1 MIKKRNVDT
10 GKRRHGD
17 ISPLHRITESPSRI
31 FFNKVTILGVG
42 LIGASFALVLKKHG
56 LCNEV
61 IGYGRKEEN
70 LKRAKEKK
78 IIDSFDL
85 NPAKAC
91 NGSDLILFAMPVGI
105 FIDIAKKVR
114 DSLKKSAIV
123 TDVGSVKGKLVHEME
138 SVMPEGV
145 FFVGGHP
152 IAGSD
157 RYGIDTAAAEI
168 FNSSKCIIT
177 PTEHTDKDALQK
189 VIALWETFGSVI
201 KIIDP
206 DEHDRIYA
214 AVSHLPH
221 LIAYEIVN
229 TVADIDSSYLKFS
242 GQGFKDTTRIAS
254 SHPELWRDI
263 CILNKDNLLEYV
275 EIFKNNLDRVS
286 QYLRAHDS
294 ESLEKDFKKARTL
307 REGIG
312 QN

>member
-1 MIKKRNVDT
+1 M
-10 GKRRHGD
+10 H
-17 ISPLHRITESPSRI
+17 
-31 FFNKVTILGVG
+31 FNKVTILGVG
-42 LIGASFALVLKKHG
+42 LIGASFALALKKHG

-61 IGYGRKEEN
+61 VGYGRKEEN

-78 IIDSFDL
+78 VIDFFELD
-85 NPAKAC
+85 PAKAC
-91 NGSDLILFAMPVGI
+91 NESDLILFATPVGI
-105 FIDIAKKVR
+105 FTDIAEKVR
-114 DSLKKSAIV
+114 DSLKKNAIV
-123 TDVGSVKGKLVHEME
+123 TDVGSVKGKLVPDME
-138 SVMPEGV
+138 AIMPEGV
-145 FFVGGHP
+145 FFIGGHP

-157 RYGIDTAAAEI
+157 RSGIEASAAEI
-168 FNSSKCIIT
+168 FHGAKCIIT
-177 PTEHTDKDALQK
+177 PTQHTDKNALQN
-189 VIALWETFGSVI
+189 VMDLWETFGSII

-263 CILNKDNLLEYV
+263 CILNKDNLLAYV

-286 QYLRAHDS
+286 QYLRANDY

-312 QN
+312 QD

>member
-1 MIKKRNVDT
+1 M
-10 GKRRHGD
+10 H
-17 ISPLHRITESPSRI
+17 
-31 FFNKVTILGVG
+31 FNKVTILGVG
-42 LIGASFALVLKKHG
+42 LIGASFALALKKHG

-61 IGYGRKEEN
+61 VGYGRKEEN

-78 IIDSFDL
+78 VIDFFELD
-85 NPAKAC
+85 PAKAC
-91 NGSDLILFAMPVGI
+91 NESDLILFATPVGI
-105 FIDIAKKVR
+105 FTDIAEKVR
-114 DSLKKSAIV
+114 DSLKKNAIV
-123 TDVGSVKGKLVHEME
+123 TDVGSVKGKLVHDME
-138 SVMPEGV
+138 AIMPEGV
-145 FFVGGHP
+145 FFIGGHP

-157 RYGIDTAAAEI
+157 RSGIEASAAEI
-168 FNSSKCIIT
+168 FHGAKCIIT
-177 PTEHTDKDALQK
+177 PTQHTDKNALQN
-189 VIALWETFGSVI
+189 VMDLWETFGSII

-263 CILNKDNLLEYV
+263 CILNKDNLLAYV

-286 QYLRAHDS
+286 QYLRANDY